1 MKKILIPI
9 ILFLIVTTNSCNL
22 YKHYERPDISFVD
35 SLYNKIPMANSYE
48 SIARMT
54 WKELFADTLLQEY
67 IELGLKNNTDL
78 EISRLKVEQAEATLQ
93 TSRLAFFP
101 SVSFSA
107 QINVGNNNAEHT
119 TKASYSLAPS
129 ASWEIDAFGR
139 MHNTKK
145 GAQAALGAT
154 EAYQQAV
161 QTQLI
166 ATIADSYYTLLMLDE
181 QLDISKRTLKTWEE
195 NIRTLSALK
204 RAGKTN
210 EAAVLQAKANKVN
223 VEGSILTL
231 EKQIIEQEN
240 SLSALLG
247 IIPQEFERG
256 TLENQ
261 VFPDTL
267 LTGLPLSSLINR
279 PDVRQAEYKLVE
291 AYYATNVAR
300 SYFYPTIT
308 LSGNG
313 GWSGAMGNIDNPGD
327 WIYNIVAGLV
337 QPIFNQGKNK
347 ARLKISE
354 SQRQEALLNF
364 KQTLLDA
371 GTEAN
376 NALVSWQTARK
387 RLDSDKLQI
396 MYLKGAVFNTQLL
409 MKNGQATYIEVLS
422 AQKNLLQA
430 ELTESND
437 KYIEIQSVIT
447 LYHALGGGLE

>member
-1 MKKILIPI
+1 MKKILIPF
-9 ILFLIVTTNSCNL
+9 ILLTVVMMNSCAL
-22 YKHYERPDISFVD
+22 YKEYERPDIAFVD
-35 SLYNKIPMANSYE
+35 SLYNRIPTADDYE
-48 SIARMT
+48 SIASLT
-54 WKELFADTLLQEY
+54 WKELFADTLLHSL
-67 IELGLKNNTDL
+67 IELGLENNTDL
-78 EISRLKVEQAEATLQ
+78 EIARLKVEQAEATLK
-93 TSRLAFFP
+93 TSKLAFYP
-101 SVSFSA
+101 NVSFSA
-107 QINVGNNNAEHT
+107 QVGANQNGSN
-119 TKASYSLAPS
+119 YSLAPT
-129 ASWEIDAFGR
+129 ASWEVDAFGR
-139 MHNTKK
+139 LHNTKE
-145 GAQAALGAT
+145 GAKAALAAT

-166 ATIADSYYTLLMLDE
+166 ATIADAYYTLLMLDE
-181 QLDISKRTLKTWEE
+181 QLDISKRTLNTWEE

-223 VEGSILTL
+223 VEASILSL

-247 IIPQEFERG
+247 LVPQEFERNE
-256 TLENQ
+256 LAEQ

-267 LTGLPLSSLINR
+267 LMGLPLSSLVNR

-300 SYFYPTIT
+300 SYFYPSIT
-308 LSGNG
+308 LSGTA
-313 GWSGAMGNIDNPGD
+313 GWSGVSGNPGD
-327 WIYNIVAGLV
+327 FIFNAVGSLM

-354 SQRQEALLNF
+354 AQRQEALLNF

-376 NALVSWQTARK
+376 NALISWQTARK

-396 MYLKGAVFNTQLL
+396 VYLKGAVMNTQLL
-409 MKNGQATYIEVLS
+409 MKNGQADYLEVLT

-430 ELTESND
+430 ELTGTND
-437 KYIEIQSVIT
+437 KYLEIQSVIT

>member
-9 ILFLIVTTNSCNL
+9 LLLLTIVSMNSCAL
-22 YKHYERPDISFVD
+22 YKEYERPDIAFVD
-35 SLYNKIPMANSYE
+35 SLYNRIPTADDYE
-48 SIARMT
+48 SIASLT
-54 WKELFADTLLQEY
+54 WKELFADTLLHSL
-67 IELGLKNNTDL
+67 IELGLENNTDL
-78 EISRLKVEQAEATLQ
+78 EIARLKVEQAEATLK
-93 TSRLAFFP
+93 TSKLAFYP
-101 SVSFSA
+101 NVSFSA
-107 QINVGNNNAEHT
+107 QVGANQNGSN
-119 TKASYSLAPS
+119 YSLAPT
-129 ASWEIDAFGR
+129 ASWEVDAFGR
-139 MHNTKK
+139 LHNTKE
-145 GAQAALGAT
+145 GAKAALAAT

-166 ATIADSYYTLLMLDE
+166 ATIADAYYTLLMLDE
-181 QLDISKRTLKTWEE
+181 QLDISKRTLNTWEE

-223 VEGSILTL
+223 VEASILSL

-247 IIPQEFERG
+247 LVPQEFERNE
-256 TLENQ
+256 LAEQ

-267 LTGLPLSSLINR
+267 LMGLPLSSLVNR

-300 SYFYPTIT
+300 SYFYPSIT
-308 LSGNG
+308 LSGSA
-313 GWSGAMGNIDNPGD
+313 GWSGVSGNPGD
-327 WIYNIVAGLV
+327 FIFNAVGSLM

-376 NALVSWQTARK
+376 NALISWQTARK

-396 MYLKGAVFNTQLL
+396 VYLKGAVLNTQLL
-409 MKNGQATYIEVLS
+409 MKNGQADYLEVLT

-430 ELTESND
+430 ELTETND
-437 KYIEIQSVIT
+437 RYLEIQSVIM

>member
-1 MKKILIPI
+1 MKKILIPF
-9 ILFLIVTTNSCNL
+9 ILLTVVMMNSCSL
-22 YKHYERPDISFVD
+22 YKEYERPDITFVD
-35 SLYNKIPMANSYE
+35 SLYNRIPTADDYE
-48 SIARMT
+48 SIASLT
-54 WKELFADTLLQEY
+54 WKELFADTLLHSL
-67 IELGLKNNTDL
+67 IELGLENNTDL
-78 EISRLKVEQAEATLQ
+78 EIARIKIDQAAGALKSSKL
-93 TSRLAFFP
+93 SFFP
-101 SVSFSA
+101 DVSFST
-107 QINVGNNNAEHT
+107 QVGVNQNGM
-119 TKASYSLAPS
+119 SYSLSPT
-129 ASWEIDAFGR
+129 ASWEVDIFGR
-139 MHNTKK
+139 KHNTKE
-145 GAQAALGAT
+145 GAKAALASA

-166 ATIADSYYTLLMLDE
+166 ATIADAYYTLLMLDE
-181 QLDISKRTLKTWEE
+181 QLDISKRTLNTWEE

-223 VEGSILTL
+223 VEASILSL

-247 IIPQEFERG
+247 LVPQEFERNE
-256 TLENQ
+256 LSEQ

-267 LTGLPLSSLINR
+267 LMGLPLSSLVNR

-300 SYFYPTIT
+300 SYFYPSIT
-308 LSGNG
+308 LSGTA
-313 GWSGAMGNIDNPGD
+313 GWSGVSGNPGD
-327 WIYNIVAGLV
+327 FIFNAVGSLM

-376 NALVSWQTARK
+376 NALISWQTARK

-396 MYLKGAVFNTQLL
+396 VYLKGAVMNTQLL
-409 MKNGQATYIEVLS
+409 MKNGQADYLEVLT

-430 ELTESND
+430 ELTGTND
-437 KYIEIQSVIT
+437 KYLEIQSVIT

>member
-9 ILFLIVTTNSCNL
+9 LLLLTIVSMNSCAL
-22 YKHYERPDISFVD
+22 YKEYERPDIAFVD
-35 SLYNKIPMANSYE
+35 SLYNRIPTADDYE
-48 SIARMT
+48 SIASLT
-54 WKELFADTLLQEY
+54 WKELFADTLLHSL
-67 IELGLKNNTDL
+67 IELGLENNTDL
-78 EISRLKVEQAEATLQ
+78 EIARLKVEQAEATLK
-93 TSRLAFFP
+93 TSKLAFYP
-101 SVSFSA
+101 NVSFSA
-107 QINVGNNNAEHT
+107 QVGANQNGSN
-119 TKASYSLAPS
+119 YSLAPT
-129 ASWEIDAFGR
+129 ASWEVDAFGR
-139 MHNTKK
+139 LHNTKE
-145 GAQAALGAT
+145 GAKAALAAT

-166 ATIADSYYTLLMLDE
+166 ATIADAYYTLLMLDE
-181 QLDISKRTLKTWEE
+181 QLDISKRTLNTWEE

-223 VEGSILTL
+223 VEASILSL

-247 IIPQEFERG
+247 LVPQEFERNA
-256 TLENQ
+256 LSEQ

-267 LTGLPLSSLINR
+267 LMGLPLSSLVNR

-300 SYFYPTIT
+300 SYFYPSIT
-308 LSGNG
+308 LSGSA
-313 GWSGAMGNIDNPGD
+313 GWSGVSGNPGD
-327 WIYNIVAGLV
+327 FIFNAVGSLM

-376 NALVSWQTARK
+376 NALISWQTARK

-396 MYLKGAVFNTQLL
+396 VYLKGAVMNTQLL
-409 MKNGQATYIEVLS
+409 MKNGQADYLEVLT

-430 ELTESND
+430 ELTETND
-437 KYIEIQSVIT
+437 KYLEIQSVIS
-447 LYHALGGGLE
+447 LYHALGGGME

>member
-9 ILFLIVTTNSCNL
+9 ILLLVTMNSCAL
-22 YKHYERPDISFVD
+22 YKDYERPEIDFVD
-35 SLYNKIPMANSYE
+35 SLYNRIPSADDYE
-48 SIARMT
+48 SIASLT
-54 WKELFADTLLQEY
+54 WKELFADTLLQNL
-67 IELGLKNNTDL
+67 IEIGLKNNTDL
-78 EISRLKVEQAEATLQ
+78 EIARLKVEQAEATLQ
-93 TSRLAFFP
+93 TSKLAFYP
-101 SVSFSA
+101 NVSFSA
-107 QINVGNNNAEHT
+107 QAGVKNEGFN
-119 TKASYSLAPS
+119 YSLTPT

-139 MHNTKK
+139 LHNTKK
-145 GAQAALGAT
+145 GAEAALAAT

-161 QTQLI
+161 QTQLV
-166 ATIADSYYTLLMLDE
+166 ATIADAYYTLLMLDE
-181 QLDISKRTLKTWEE
+181 QLEISKRTLNTWEE

-231 EKQIIEQEN
+231 EKQIIQQEN

-247 IIPQEFERG
+247 LVPQEFERNE
-256 TLENQ
+256 LSQQ

-267 LTGLPLSSLINR
+267 LMGLPLSSLINR

-291 AYYATNVAR
+291 AFYATNVAR
-300 SYFYPTIT
+300 SYFYPSIT
-308 LSGNG
+308 LSGNA
-313 GWSGAMGNIDNPGD
+313 GWSGIIGDPGD
-327 WIYNIVAGLV
+327 WIFNAVGSLM

-376 NALVSWQTARK
+376 NALISWQTARK

-430 ELTESND
+430 ELTETND
-437 KYIEIQSVIT
+437 KFLEIQSVIT

>member
-1 MKKILIPI
+1 MKKILIPFI
-9 ILFLIVTTNSCNL
+9 ILTAVTMNSCAL
-22 YKHYERPDISFVD
+22 YKHYERPDIDFVD
-35 SLYNKIPMANSYE
+35 SLYNRIPTADDYE
-48 SIARMT
+48 SIASLT
-54 WKELFADTLLQEY
+54 WRELFTDTLLQDL
-67 IELGLKNNTDL
+67 IELGMKSNTDM
-78 EISRLKVEQAEATLQ
+78 EIARLKVEQAEATLK
-93 TSRLAFFP
+93 TSQLAFYP
-101 SVSFSA
+101 NVSFSA
-107 QINVGNNNAEHT
+107 QANGNGNGLN
-119 TKASYSLAPS
+119 YSLAPS

-139 MHNTKK
+139 LENTKK
-145 GAQAALGAT
+145 GAAAALSAT

-166 ATIADSYYTLLMLDE
+166 ATIANSYYTLLMLDE
-181 QLDISKRTLKTWEE
+181 QLVISKRTLKTWEE

-223 VEGSILTL
+223 VEASILTL
-231 EKQIIEQEN
+231 KEQIIEQEN

-247 IIPQEFERG
+247 LVPQEFERNR
-256 TLENQ
+256 LSEQ
-261 VFPDTL
+261 IFPDTL
-267 LTGLPLSSLINR
+267 LMGLPLSSLINR

-308 LSGNG
+308 LSGNA
-313 GWSGAMGNIDNPGD
+313 GWSGTIGDPGD
-327 WIYNIVAGLV
+327 WIFNAVGSLV

-376 NALVSWQTARK
+376 NALIAWQTARK

-396 MYLKGAVFNTQLL
+396 MYLKGAVMNTQLL
-409 MKNGQATYIEVLS
+409 MKNGQADYLEVLT

-430 ELTESND
+430 ELTEAKD

-447 LYHALGGGLE
+447 LFHALGGGLE

>member
-1 MKKILIPI
+1 MKKILIPL
-9 ILFLIVTTNSCNL
+9 ILLLVTMNSCAL
-22 YKHYERPDISFVD
+22 YKDYERPEIDFVD
-35 SLYNKIPMANSYE
+35 SLYNRIPSADDYE
-48 SIARMT
+48 SIASLT
-54 WKELFADTLLQEY
+54 WKELFADTLLQNL
-67 IELGLKNNTDL
+67 IEIGLKNNTDL
-78 EISRLKVEQAEATLQ
+78 EIARLKVEQAEATLQ
-93 TSRLAFFP
+93 TSKLAFYP
-101 SVSFSA
+101 NVSLSA
-107 QINVGNNNAEHT
+107 QAGVKNEGFN
-119 TKASYSLAPS
+119 YSLTPT

-139 MHNTKK
+139 LHNTKK
-145 GAQAALGAT
+145 GSEAALAAT
-154 EAYQQAV
+154 EAFQQAI
-161 QTQLI
+161 QTQLV
-166 ATIADSYYTLLMLDE
+166 ATIANSYYTLLMLDE
-181 QLDISKRTLKTWEE
+181 QLEISKRTLNTWEE

-210 EAAVLQAKANKVN
+210 EAAVLQAKANKSN
-223 VEGSILTL
+223 VEASILTL

-247 IIPQEFERG
+247 LVPQEFERNE
-256 TLENQ
+256 LSQQ

-267 LTGLPLSSLINR
+267 LMGLPLSSLVNR

-291 AYYATNVAR
+291 AFYATNVAR
-300 SYFYPTIT
+300 SYFYPSIT
-308 LSGNG
+308 LSGSG
-313 GWSGAMGNIDNPGD
+313 GWAGINGNPGD
-327 WIYNIVAGLV
+327 WIYNAVAGLV

-347 ARLKISE
+347 ARVKISE
-354 SQRQEALLNF
+354 AQRQEALLNF

-430 ELTESND
+430 ELTETND
-437 KYIEIQSVIT
+437 KFLEIQSVIT

>member
-1 MKKILIPI
+1 MRKILIPT
-9 ILFLIVTTNSCNL
+9 LLLLITMSSCNL
-22 YKHYERPDISFVD
+22 YKHYERPEIDFVD
-35 SLYNKIPMANSYE
+35 SLYNRIPTANNYE
-48 SIARMT
+48 SIASLT
-54 WKELFADTLLQEY
+54 WKELFTDTILQNL
-67 IELGLKNNTDL
+67 IEIGLNNNTDL
-78 EISRLKVEQAEATLQ
+78 EIARLKVEQAEATLK
-93 TSRLAFFP
+93 TSKLALFP
-101 SVSFSA
+101 SVSLSA
-107 QINVGNNNAEHT
+107 Q
-119 TKASYSLAPS
+119 ASVKNEGFTYNITPT
-129 ASWEIDAFGR
+129 ASWEIDAFGKL
-139 MHNTKK
+139 HNTKK
-145 GAQAALGAT
+145 GAEAALAAT

-166 ATIADSYYTLLMLDE
+166 ATIADAYYTLLMLDE
-181 QLDISKRTLKTWEE
+181 QLEISKRTLNTWEE

-231 EKQIIEQEN
+231 QKQITVQEN

-247 IIPQEFERG
+247 LVPQELERNE
-256 TLENQ
+256 LSQQ

-267 LTGLPLSSLINR
+267 LMGLPLSSLINR

-291 AYYATNVAR
+291 AFYATNVAR
-300 SYFYPTIT
+300 SYFYPSIT
-308 LSGNG
+308 LNGNA
-313 GWSGAMGNIDNPGD
+313 GWSGISGNPGD
-327 WIYNIVAGLV
+327 WIFNAVASLV

-347 ARLKISE
+347 ARLTISE

-364 KQTLLDA
+364 RQTLLDA

-376 NALVSWQTARK
+376 NALISWQTARK

-430 ELTESND
+430 ELTETND
-437 KYIEIQSVIT
+437 KYLEIQSVIT

>member
-1 MKKILIPI
+1 MKKILIPF
-9 ILFLIVTTNSCNL
+9 ILLTVVMMNSCAL
-22 YKHYERPDISFVD
+22 YKEYERPDIAFVD
-35 SLYNKIPMANSYE
+35 SLYNRIPTADDYE
-48 SIARMT
+48 SIASLT
-54 WKELFADTLLQEY
+54 WKELFADTLLHNL
-67 IELGLKNNTDL
+67 IELGLENNTDL
-78 EISRLKVEQAEATLQ
+78 EIARLKVEQAEATLK
-93 TSRLAFFP
+93 TSKLAFYP
-101 SVSFSA
+101 NVSFSA
-107 QINVGNNNAEHT
+107 QVGANQNGSN
-119 TKASYSLAPS
+119 YSLAPT
-129 ASWEIDAFGR
+129 ASWEVDAFGR
-139 MHNTKK
+139 LHNTKE
-145 GAQAALGAT
+145 GAKAALAAT

-166 ATIADSYYTLLMLDE
+166 ATIADAYYTLLMLDE
-181 QLDISKRTLKTWEE
+181 QLDISKRTLNTWEE

-223 VEGSILTL
+223 VEASILSL

-247 IIPQEFERG
+247 LVPQEFERNA
-256 TLENQ
+256 LSEQ

-267 LTGLPLSSLINR
+267 LMGLPLSSLVNR

-300 SYFYPTIT
+300 SYFYPSIT
-308 LSGNG
+308 LSGSA
-313 GWSGAMGNIDNPGD
+313 GWSGVSGNPGD
-327 WIYNIVAGLV
+327 FIFNAVGSLM

-376 NALVSWQTARK
+376 NALISWQTARK

-396 MYLKGAVFNTQLL
+396 VYLKGAVMNTQLL
-409 MKNGQATYIEVLS
+409 MKNGQADYLEVLT

-430 ELTESND
+430 ELTETND
-437 KYIEIQSVIT
+437 RYLEIQSVIT

>member
-1 MKKILIPI
+1 MKKILIPLVLILI
-9 ILFLIVTTNSCNL
+9 ITTNSCSL
-22 YKHYERPDISFVD
+22 YKKYERPDISFVD
-35 SLYNKIPMANSYE
+35 SLYNKIPTASNYE
-48 SIARMT
+48 SIASLSWR
-54 WKELFADTLLQEY
+54 ELFSDTLLQECV
-67 IELGLKNNTDL
+67 ELGLKNNTNL
-78 EISRLKVEQAEATLQ
+78 EIARLKVEQAEATLQ
-93 TSRLAFFP
+93 TSKLAMFP

-107 QINVGNNNAEHT
+107 QANGLG
-119 TKASYSLAPS
+119 YSLTPS
-129 ASWEIDAFGR
+129 VSWEIDAFGR
-139 MHNTKK
+139 IQNTKK
-145 GAQAALGAT
+145 GAQAALAAT

-161 QTQLI
+161 KTQLI

-181 QLDISKRTLKTWEE
+181 QLEISKRTLNTWEE

-247 IIPQEFERG
+247 IVPQEFKRG

-313 GWSGAMGNIDNPGD
+313 GWSGTMGNIDNPGN
-327 WIYNIVAGLV
+327 WIFNAVAGLV

-364 KQTLLDA
+364 RQTLLDA

-396 MYLKGAVFNTQLL
+396 MYLKGAVYNTQLL
-409 MKNGQATYIEVLS
+409 MKNGQADYLEVLT

-430 ELTESND
+430 ELTESSD
-437 KYIEIQSVIT
+437 KYQEIQSVIT

>member
-1 MKKILIPI
+1 MRKIIIPVILFVI
-9 ILFLIVTTNSCNL
+9 ILTNSCSL
-22 YKHYERPDISFVD
+22 YKEYERPDISFAD
-35 SLYNKIPMANSYE
+35 SLYNRIPTANNYE
-48 SIARMT
+48 SIASLT
-54 WKELFADTLLQEY
+54 WKEMFTDTLLQEL
-67 IELGLKNNTDL
+67 ISLGLENNTDL
-78 EISRLKVEQAEATLQ
+78 EIARLKVEQAEATLK
-93 TSRLAFFP
+93 TSKLAFYP
-101 SVSFSA
+101 DVSFSA
-107 QINVGNNNAEHT
+107 QANVNKNGFNYNLT
-119 TKASYSLAPS
+119 PS

-139 MHNTKK
+139 LNNTKK
-145 GAQAALGAT
+145 GAQAALAAT

-166 ATIADSYYTLLMLDE
+166 STIADSYYTLLMLDE
-181 QLDISKRTLKTWEE
+181 QLDISQRTLKTWEE

-223 VEGSILTL
+223 VEGSILSL

-247 IIPQEFERG
+247 LVPQDFERSE
-256 TLENQ
+256 LSDQ

-291 AYYATNVAR
+291 AFYATNVAR
-300 SYFYPTIT
+300 SYFYPSIT
-308 LSGNG
+308 LSGSA
-313 GWSGAMGNIDNPGD
+313 GWSGATGNIGNPGD
-327 WIYNIVAGLV
+327 WIFNAVGSLM

-347 ARLKISE
+347 SRLKISE

-396 MYLKGAVFNTQLL
+396 MYLKGAVMNTQLL
-409 MKNGQATYIEVLS
+409 MKNGQADYLEVLT

-437 KYIEIQSVIT
+437 KYLEIQSVIT
-447 LYHALGGGLE
+447 LYHALGGGIE

>member
-1 MKKILIPI
+1 MKKILIPL
-9 ILFLIVTTNSCNL
+9 ILLLVTMNSCAL
-22 YKHYERPDISFVD
+22 YKDYERPEIDFVD
-35 SLYNKIPMANSYE
+35 SLYNRIPSADDYE
-48 SIARMT
+48 SIASLT
-54 WKELFADTLLQEY
+54 WEELFADTLLQDL
-67 IELGLKNNTDL
+67 IEIGLKNNTDL
-78 EISRLKVEQAEATLQ
+78 EIARLKVEQAEATLQ
-93 TSRLAFFP
+93 TSKLAFYP
-101 SVSFSA
+101 NVSFSA
-107 QINVGNNNAEHT
+107 QAGVKNEGFN
-119 TKASYSLAPS
+119 YSLTPT

-139 MHNTKK
+139 LRNTKK
-145 GAQAALGAT
+145 GAEAALAAT
-154 EAYQQAV
+154 EAYQQAI
-161 QTQLI
+161 QTQLV
-166 ATIADSYYTLLMLDE
+166 ATIADAYYTLLMLDE
-181 QLDISKRTLKTWEE
+181 QLEISKRTLNTWEE

-223 VEGSILTL
+223 VEASILTL

-247 IIPQEFERG
+247 LVPQEFERNE
-256 TLENQ
+256 LSQQ

-267 LTGLPLSSLINR
+267 LMGLPLSSLVNR

-291 AYYATNVAR
+291 AFYATNVAR
-300 SYFYPTIT
+300 SYFYPSIT
-308 LSGNG
+308 LSGSG
-313 GWSGAMGNIDNPGD
+313 GWAGINGNPGD
-327 WIYNIVAGLV
+327 WIYNAVAGLV

-347 ARLKISE
+347 ARVKISE

-430 ELTESND
+430 ELTETND
-437 KYIEIQSVIT
+437 KFLEIQSVIT

>member
-1 MKKILIPI
+1 MKKILIPF
-9 ILFLIVTTNSCNL
+9 ILLTVVMMNSCAL
-22 YKHYERPDISFVD
+22 YKEYERPDIAFVD
-35 SLYNKIPMANSYE
+35 SLYNRIPTADDYE
-48 SIARMT
+48 SIASLT
-54 WKELFADTLLQEY
+54 WKELFADTLLHNL
-67 IELGLKNNTDL
+67 IELGLENNTDL
-78 EISRLKVEQAEATLQ
+78 EIARLKVEQAEATLK
-93 TSRLAFFP
+93 TSKLAFYP
-101 SVSFSA
+101 NVSFSA
-107 QINVGNNNAEHT
+107 QVGANQNGPN
-119 TKASYSLAPS
+119 YSLTPT

-139 MHNTKK
+139 LHNTKESAK
-145 GAQAALGAT
+145 AALAAT

-166 ATIADSYYTLLMLDE
+166 ATIADAYYTLLMLDE
-181 QLDISKRTLKTWEE
+181 QLEISKRTHNTWEE

-223 VEGSILTL
+223 VEASILSL
-231 EKQIIEQEN
+231 KKQIIEQEN

-247 IIPQEFERG
+247 IVPQEFERNE
-256 TLENQ
+256 LSEQ

-267 LTGLPLSSLINR
+267 LMGLPLSSLINR

-300 SYFYPTIT
+300 SYFYPSIT
-308 LSGNG
+308 LSGSA
-313 GWSGAMGNIDNPGD
+313 GWSGVSGNPGD
-327 WIYNIVAGLV
+327 FIFNAVGSLM

-376 NALVSWQTARK
+376 NALISWQTARK

-396 MYLKGAVFNTQLL
+396 VYLKGAVMNTQLL
-409 MKNGQATYIEVLS
+409 MKNGQADYLEVLT

-430 ELTESND
+430 ELTGTND
-437 KYIEIQSVIT
+437 KYLEIQSVIT

>member
-9 ILFLIVTTNSCNL
+9 IILLVTMNSCAL
-22 YKHYERPDISFVD
+22 YKHHERPDITFVD
-35 SLYNKIPMANSYE
+35 SLYNRIPAADDYE
-48 SIARMT
+48 SIASLT
-54 WKELFADTLLQEY
+54 WRELFADTLLQDL
-67 IELGLKNNTDL
+67 IELGLKNNTNL
-78 EISRLKVEQAEATLQ
+78 EIARLKVEQAEATLK
-93 TSRLAFFP
+93 TSKLALFP

-107 QINVGNNNAEHT
+107 QANANGNGLGYT
-119 TKASYSLAPS
+119 LAPN

-139 MHNTKK
+139 LHNSKQ
-145 GAQAALGAT
+145 GAEAALAAT

-161 QTQLI
+161 QTKLI
-166 ATIADSYYTLLMLDE
+166 ATIADAYYTLLMLDE
-181 QLDISKRTLKTWEE
+181 QLGISKRTLNTWEE

-223 VEGSILTL
+223 VEASILTL
-231 EKQIIEQEN
+231 KKQIIEQEN

-247 IIPQEFERG
+247 LVPQEFERNK
-256 TLENQ
+256 LSQ
-261 VFPDTL
+261 QIFPDTL
-267 LTGLPLSSLINR
+267 LMGLPLSSLINR

-291 AYYATNVAR
+291 AHYATNVAR
-300 SYFYPTIT
+300 SYFYPNIT
-308 LSGNG
+308 LSGNA
-313 GWSGAMGNIDNPGD
+313 GWSGISGDPGD
-327 WIYNIVAGLV
+327 WIFNAVASLV

-364 KQTLLDA
+364 RQTLLDA

-376 NALVSWQTARK
+376 NALIAWQTARK

>member
-22 YKHYERPDISFVD
+22 YRHYERPDISFVD

-54 WKELFADTLLQEY
+54 WRELFADTLLQDC
-67 IELGLKNNTDL
+67 IELGLQNNTNL
-78 EISRLKVEQAEATLQ
+78 EIARLKVEQAEATLQ

-107 QINVGNNNAEHT
+107 QTNVGSNSN
-119 TKASYSLAPS
+119 SLGYNLTPS

-139 MHNTKK
+139 ILNTKK
-145 GAQAALGAT
+145 GSQAALGAT

-166 ATIADSYYTLLMLDE
+166 ATIANSYYTLLMLDE
-181 QLDISKRTLKTWEE
+181 QLDISKRTLKTWDE

-223 VEGSILTL
+223 VEASILTL

-247 IIPQEFERG
+247 IVPQEFERG

-279 PDVRQAEYKLVE
+279 PDIRQAEYKLVE
-291 AYYATNVAR
+291 AFYATNVAR

-308 LSGNG
+308 LSGSA
-313 GWSGAMGNIDNPGD
+313 GWSGVIGDPGD
-327 WIYNIVAGLV
+327 WIFKAVGSLM

-387 RLDSDKLQI
+387 RLDSDKIQI
-396 MYLKGAVFNTQLL
+396 MYLKSAVFNTQLL
-409 MKNGQATYIEVLS
+409 MKNGQATYIEVLT

-430 ELTESND
+430 ELTETND
-437 KYIEIQSVIT
+437 KYIEIQSVIS

>member
-1 MKKILIPI
+1 MRKILIPT
-9 ILFLIVTTNSCNL
+9 LLLLITMSSCNL
-22 YKHYERPDISFVD
+22 YKHYERPEIDFVD
-35 SLYNKIPMANSYE
+35 SLYNRIPTANNYE
-48 SIARMT
+48 SIASLT
-54 WKELFADTLLQEY
+54 WKELFTDTILQNL
-67 IELGLKNNTDL
+67 IEIGLNNNTDL
-78 EISRLKVEQAEATLQ
+78 EIARLKVEQAEATLK
-93 TSRLAFFP
+93 TSKLALFP
-101 SVSFSA
+101 SVSLSA
-107 QINVGNNNAEHT
+107 Q
-119 TKASYSLAPS
+119 ASVKNEGFTYNITPT
-129 ASWEIDAFGR
+129 ASWEIDAFGKL
-139 MHNTKK
+139 HNTKK
-145 GAQAALGAT
+145 GAEAALAAT

-161 QTQLI
+161 QTKLI
-166 ATIADSYYTLLMLDE
+166 ATIADAYYTLLMLDE
-181 QLDISKRTLKTWEE
+181 QLEISKRTLNTWEE

-231 EKQIIEQEN
+231 QKQITVQEN

-247 IIPQEFERG
+247 LVPQKLERNE
-256 TLENQ
+256 LSQQ

-267 LTGLPLSSLINR
+267 LMGLPLSSLINR

-291 AYYATNVAR
+291 AHYATNVAR
-300 SYFYPTIT
+300 SYFYPNIT
-308 LSGNG
+308 LSGNA
-313 GWSGAMGNIDNPGD
+313 GWSGISGDPGD
-327 WIYNIVAGLV
+327 WIFNAVASLV

-364 KQTLLDA
+364 RQTLLDA

-376 NALVSWQTARK
+376 NALIAWQTARK

-430 ELTESND
+430 ELTETND

>member
-1 MKKILIPI
+1 MKKVLVPI

-48 SIARMT
+48 SIAKMT
-54 WKELFADTLLQEY
+54 WKELFADTLLQDY
-67 IELGLKNNTDL
+67 IELGLKNNTNL
-78 EISRLKVEQAEATLQ
+78 EISRLKVEQAEATLH
-93 TSRLAFFP
+93 TSKMTLFP

-107 QINVGNNNAEHT
+107 QANSSSNANGL
-119 TKASYSLAPS
+119 SYTLAPS
-129 ASWEIDAFGR
+129 ISWEIDAFGR
-139 MHNTKK
+139 IQNTKK
-145 GAQAALGAT
+145 GAEAALGAT

-166 ATIADSYYTLLMLDE
+166 ATIANSYYTLLMLDE
-181 QLDISKRTLKTWEE
+181 QLDVSKRTLKTWEE

-231 EKQIIEQEN
+231 ERQIIEQEN

-247 IIPQEFERG
+247 IVPQEFERG

-261 VFPDTL
+261 IFPDTL

-313 GWSGAMGNIDNPGD
+313 GWSGATGNIDNPGD

-409 MKNGQATYIEVLS
+409 MKNGQADYLEVLT

-430 ELTESND
+430 ELTETND

>member
-1 MKKILIPI
+1 MVGNCPG
-9 ILFLIVTTNSCNL
+9 TPHPSCNL
-22 YKHYERPDISFVD
+22 YKHYERPEIDFVD
-35 SLYNKIPMANSYE
+35 SLYNRIPTANNYE
-48 SIARMT
+48 SIASLT
-54 WKELFADTLLQEY
+54 WKELFTDTILQNL
-67 IELGLKNNTDL
+67 IEIGLNNNTDL
-78 EISRLKVEQAEATLQ
+78 EIARLKVEQAEATLK
-93 TSRLAFFP
+93 TSKLALFP
-101 SVSFSA
+101 SVSLSA
-107 QINVGNNNAEHT
+107 Q
-119 TKASYSLAPS
+119 ASVKNEGFTYNITPT
-129 ASWEIDAFGR
+129 ASWEIDAFGKL
-139 MHNTKK
+139 HNTKK
-145 GAQAALGAT
+145 GAEAALAAT

-161 QTQLI
+161 QTKLI
-166 ATIADSYYTLLMLDE
+166 ATIADAYYTLLMLDE
-181 QLDISKRTLKTWEE
+181 QLEISKRTLNTWEE

-231 EKQIIEQEN
+231 QKQITVQEN

-247 IIPQEFERG
+247 LVPQKLERNE
-256 TLENQ
+256 LSQQ

-267 LTGLPLSSLINR
+267 LMGLPLSSLINR

-291 AYYATNVAR
+291 AFYATNVAR
-300 SYFYPTIT
+300 SYFYPSIT
-308 LSGNG
+308 LNGNA
-313 GWSGAMGNIDNPGD
+313 GWSGISGNPSD
-327 WIYNIVAGLV
+327 WIFNAVASLV

-347 ARLKISE
+347 ARLTISE

-364 KQTLLDA
+364 RQTLLDA

-376 NALVSWQTARK
+376 NALISWQTARK

-430 ELTESND
+430 ELTETND
-437 KYIEIQSVIT
+437 KYLEIQSVIT

>member
-1 MKKILIPI
+1 MKKILIPF
-9 ILFLIVTTNSCNL
+9 ILLTVVMMNSCAL
-22 YKHYERPDISFVD
+22 YKEYERPDIAFVD
-35 SLYNKIPMANSYE
+35 SLYNRIPTADDYE
-48 SIARMT
+48 SIASLT
-54 WKELFADTLLQEY
+54 WKELFADTLLHNL
-67 IELGLKNNTDL
+67 IELGLENNTDL
-78 EISRLKVEQAEATLQ
+78 EIARLKVEQAEATLK
-93 TSRLAFFP
+93 TSKLAFYP
-101 SVSFSA
+101 NVSFSA
-107 QINVGNNNAEHT
+107 QVGANQNGSN
-119 TKASYSLAPS
+119 YSLAPT
-129 ASWEIDAFGR
+129 ASWEVDAFGR
-139 MHNTKK
+139 LHNTKE
-145 GAQAALGAT
+145 GAKAALAAT

-166 ATIADSYYTLLMLDE
+166 ATIADAYYTLLMLDE
-181 QLDISKRTLKTWEE
+181 QLDISKRTLNTWEE

-223 VEGSILTL
+223 VEASILSL

-247 IIPQEFERG
+247 LVPQEFERNE
-256 TLENQ
+256 LAEQ

-267 LTGLPLSSLINR
+267 LMGLPLSSLVNR

-300 SYFYPTIT
+300 SYFYPSIT
-308 LSGNG
+308 LSGSA
-313 GWSGAMGNIDNPGD
+313 GWSGVSGNPGD
-327 WIYNIVAGLV
+327 FIFNAVGSLM

-376 NALVSWQTARK
+376 NALISWQTARK

-396 MYLKGAVFNTQLL
+396 VYLKGAVMNTQLL
-409 MKNGQATYIEVLS
+409 MKNGQADYLEVLT

-430 ELTESND
+430 ELTETND
-437 KYIEIQSVIT
+437 KYLEIQSVIS
-447 LYHALGGGLE
+447 LYHALGGGME

>member
-9 ILFLIVTTNSCNL
+9 LLLLTIVMMNSCAL
-22 YKHYERPDISFVD
+22 YKEYERPDIAFVD
-35 SLYNKIPMANSYE
+35 SLYNRIPTADDYE
-48 SIARMT
+48 SIASLT
-54 WKELFADTLLQEY
+54 WKELFADTLLHSL
-67 IELGLKNNTDL
+67 IELGLENNTDL
-78 EISRLKVEQAEATLQ
+78 EIARLKVEQAEATLK
-93 TSRLAFFP
+93 TSKLAFYP
-101 SVSFSA
+101 NVSFSA
-107 QINVGNNNAEHT
+107 QVGANQNGSN
-119 TKASYSLAPS
+119 YSLAPT
-129 ASWEIDAFGR
+129 ASWEVDAFGR
-139 MHNTKK
+139 LHNTKE
-145 GAQAALGAT
+145 GAKAALAAT

-166 ATIADSYYTLLMLDE
+166 ATIADAYYTLLMLDE
-181 QLDISKRTLKTWEE
+181 QLDISKRTLNTWEE

-223 VEGSILTL
+223 VEASILSL

-247 IIPQEFERG
+247 LVPQEFERNA
-256 TLENQ
+256 LSEQ

-267 LTGLPLSSLINR
+267 LMGLPLSSLVNR

-300 SYFYPTIT
+300 SYFYPSIT
-308 LSGNG
+308 LSGSA
-313 GWSGAMGNIDNPGD
+313 GWSGVSGNPGD
-327 WIYNIVAGLV
+327 FIFNAVGSLM

-376 NALVSWQTARK
+376 NALISWQTARK

-396 MYLKGAVFNTQLL
+396 MYLKGAVMNTQLL
-409 MKNGQATYIEVLS
+409 MKNGQADYLEVLT

-430 ELTESND
+430 ELTGTND
-437 KYIEIQSVIT
+437 KYLEIQSVIS

>member
-1 MKKILIPI
+1 MKKILTPV
-9 ILFLIVTTNSCNL
+9 LLLLTIVSMNSCAL
-22 YKHYERPDISFVD
+22 YKEYERPEIDFVD
-35 SLYNKIPMANSYE
+35 SLYNRIPTANDYE
-48 SIARMT
+48 SIASLT
-54 WKELFADTLLQEY
+54 WKELFTDSILHDL
-67 IELGLKNNTDL
+67 IEKGLENNTDL
-78 EISRLKVEQAEATLQ
+78 EIARLKVEEAETTLK
-93 TSRLAFFP
+93 TSKLAFYP
-101 SVSFSA
+101 NVSFSTQA
-107 QINVGNNNAEHT
+107 GANQNGLN
-119 TKASYSLAPS
+119 YSLAPT

-139 MHNTKK
+139 LHNTKE
-145 GAQAALGAT
+145 GAKAALAAT

-181 QLDISKRTLKTWEE
+181 QLEISKRTLNTWEE

-223 VEGSILTL
+223 VEASILSL
-231 EKQIIEQEN
+231 EKQIIEHEN

-247 IIPQEFERG
+247 LVPQEFERND
-256 TLENQ
+256 LASQ
-261 VFPDTL
+261 IFPDTL
-267 LTGLPLSSLINR
+267 LMGLPLSSLINR
-279 PDVRQAEYKLVE
+279 PDVRQAEYRLVE
-291 AYYATNVAR
+291 AFYATNVAR
-300 SYFYPTIT
+300 SYFYPSIT
-308 LSGNG
+308 LSGTA
-313 GWSGAMGNIDNPGD
+313 GWSGVSGNPGD
-327 WIYNIVAGLV
+327 FIFNAVGSLM

-347 ARLKISE
+347 ARMKVSE
-354 SQRQEALLNF
+354 LQQQEALLNF

-396 MYLKGAVFNTQLL
+396 MYLKGAVMNTQLL
-409 MKNGQATYIEVLS
+409 MKNGQADYLEVLT

-430 ELTESND
+430 ELTESTD
-437 KYIEIQSVIT
+437 KYMEIQSVIT

>member
-1 MKKILIPI
+1 MRKILIPT
-9 ILFLIVTTNSCNL
+9 LLLLITMSSCNL
-22 YKHYERPDISFVD
+22 YKHYERPEIDFVD
-35 SLYNKIPMANSYE
+35 SLYNRIPTANNYE
-48 SIARMT
+48 SIASLT
-54 WKELFADTLLQEY
+54 WKELFADTLLQNL
-67 IELGLKNNTDL
+67 IEIGLKNNTDL
-78 EISRLKVEQAEATLQ
+78 EIARLKVEQAEATLK
-93 TSRLAFFP
+93 TSKLALFP

-107 QINVGNNNAEHT
+107 QAGAKNEGFN
-119 TKASYSLAPS
+119 YSLAPT
-129 ASWEIDAFGR
+129 ASWEIDAFGKL
-139 MHNTKK
+139 HNTKK
-145 GAQAALGAT
+145 GAEAALAAT

-161 QTQLI
+161 QTKLI
-166 ATIADSYYTLLMLDE
+166 ATIADAYYTLLMLDE
-181 QLDISKRTLKTWEE
+181 QLEISKRTLNTWEE

-231 EKQIIEQEN
+231 KKQIIVQEN

-247 IIPQEFERG
+247 LVPQELERNE
-256 TLENQ
+256 LSQQ

-267 LTGLPLSSLINR
+267 LMGLPLSSLINR

-291 AYYATNVAR
+291 AFYATNVAR
-300 SYFYPTIT
+300 SYFYPSIT
-308 LSGNG
+308 LNG
-313 GWSGAMGNIDNPGD
+313 SAGWGIAKAANPSD
-327 WIYNIVAGLV
+327 WIFNAVASLM

-364 KQTLLDA
+364 RQTLLDA

-376 NALVSWQTARK
+376 NALISWQTARK

-430 ELTESND
+430 ELTETND
-437 KYIEIQSVIT
+437 KYLEIQSVIT

>member
-1 MKKILIPI
+1 MKKILIPF
-9 ILFLIVTTNSCNL
+9 ILLTVVMMNSCAL
-22 YKHYERPDISFVD
+22 YKEYERPDITFVD
-35 SLYNKIPMANSYE
+35 SLYNRIPTADDYE
-48 SIARMT
+48 SIASLT
-54 WKELFADTLLQEY
+54 WKELFADTLLHNL
-67 IELGLKNNTDL
+67 IELGLENNTDL
-78 EISRLKVEQAEATLQ
+78 EIARLKVEQAEATLK
-93 TSRLAFFP
+93 TSKLAFYP
-101 SVSFSA
+101 NVSFSA
-107 QINVGNNNAEHT
+107 QVGANQNGSN
-119 TKASYSLAPS
+119 YSLAPT
-129 ASWEIDAFGR
+129 ASWEVDAFGR
-139 MHNTKK
+139 LHNTKE
-145 GAQAALGAT
+145 GAKASLAAT
-154 EAYQQAV
+154 KAYQQAV

-166 ATIADSYYTLLMLDE
+166 ATIADAYYTLLMLDE
-181 QLDISKRTLKTWEE
+181 QLDISKRTLNTWEE

-223 VEGSILTL
+223 VEASILSL

-247 IIPQEFERG
+247 LVPQEFERNE
-256 TLENQ
+256 LAEQ

-267 LTGLPLSSLINR
+267 LMGLPLSSLVNR

-300 SYFYPTIT
+300 SYFYPSIT
-308 LSGNG
+308 LSGTA
-313 GWSGAMGNIDNPGD
+313 GWSGVSGNPGD
-327 WIYNIVAGLV
+327 FIFNAVGSLM

-376 NALVSWQTARK
+376 NALISWQTARK

-396 MYLKGAVFNTQLL
+396 VYLKGAVMNTQLL
-409 MKNGQATYIEVLS
+409 MKNGQADYLEVLT

-430 ELTESND
+430 ELTGTND
-437 KYIEIQSVIT
+437 KYLEIQSVIT
-447 LYHALGGGLE
+447 LYHALGGGCED

>member
-1 MKKILIPI
+1 MRKIIIPVILFVI
-9 ILFLIVTTNSCNL
+9 ILTNSCSL
-22 YKHYERPDISFVD
+22 YKEYERPDISFAD
-35 SLYNKIPMANSYE
+35 SLYNRIPTANNYE
-48 SIARMT
+48 SIASLT
-54 WKELFADTLLQEY
+54 WKEMFTDTLLQEL
-67 IELGLKNNTDL
+67 ISLGLENNTDL
-78 EISRLKVEQAEATLQ
+78 EIARLKVEQAEATLK
-93 TSRLAFFP
+93 TSKLAFYP
-101 SVSFSA
+101 DVSFSA
-107 QINVGNNNAEHT
+107 QANVNKNGFNYNLT
-119 TKASYSLAPS
+119 PS

-139 MHNTKK
+139 LNNTKK
-145 GAQAALGAT
+145 GSQAALAAT

-181 QLDISKRTLKTWEE
+181 QLDISQRTLKTWEE

-223 VEGSILTL
+223 VEGSILSL
-231 EKQIIEQEN
+231 EKQIFQQEN

-247 IIPQEFERG
+247 LVPQDFERSE
-256 TLENQ
+256 LSDQ

-291 AYYATNVAR
+291 AFYATNVAR
-300 SYFYPTIT
+300 SYFYPSIT
-308 LSGNG
+308 LSGSA
-313 GWSGAMGNIDNPGD
+313 GWSGTSGSIGNPGD
-327 WIYNIVAGLV
+327 WIFNAVGSLM

-396 MYLKGAVFNTQLL
+396 MYLKGAVMNTQLL
-409 MKNGQATYIEVLS
+409 MKNGQADYLEVLT

-437 KYIEIQSVIT
+437 KYLEIQSVIT
-447 LYHALGGGLE
+447 LYHALGGGME

>member
-1 MKKILIPI
+1 MRKILIPTLLLI
-9 ILFLIVTTNSCNL
+9 ITMSSCKL
-22 YKHYERPDISFVD
+22 YKHYERPEIDFVD
-35 SLYNKIPMANSYE
+35 SLYNRIPTANNYE
-48 SIARMT
+48 SIASLT
-54 WKELFADTLLQEY
+54 WKELFADTLLQNL
-67 IELGLKNNTDL
+67 IEIGLKNNTDL
-78 EISRLKVEQAEATLQ
+78 EIARLKVEQAEATLK
-93 TSRLAFFP
+93 TSKLALFP

-107 QINVGNNNAEHT
+107 QAGAKNEGFTYNI
-119 TKASYSLAPS
+119 APT
-129 ASWEIDAFGR
+129 ASWEIDAFGKL
-139 MHNTKK
+139 HNTKK
-145 GAQAALGAT
+145 GAEAALAAT

-161 QTQLI
+161 QTKLI
-166 ATIADSYYTLLMLDE
+166 ATIADAYYTLLMLDE
-181 QLDISKRTLKTWEE
+181 QLEISKRTLNTWEE

-231 EKQIIEQEN
+231 KKQIIVQEN

-247 IIPQEFERG
+247 LVPQELERNE
-256 TLENQ
+256 LSQQ

-267 LTGLPLSSLINR
+267 LMGLPLSSLINR

-291 AYYATNVAR
+291 AFYATNVAR
-300 SYFYPTIT
+300 SYFYPSIT
-308 LSGNG
+308 LNGNA
-313 GWSGAMGNIDNPGD
+313 GWSGISGNPGD
-327 WIYNIVAGLV
+327 WIFNAVASMV

-347 ARLKISE
+347 ARLTISE

-364 KQTLLDA
+364 RQTLLDA

-376 NALVSWQTARK
+376 NALISWQTARK

-430 ELTESND
+430 ELTETND
-437 KYIEIQSVIT
+437 KYLEIQSVIT

>member
-1 MKKILIPI
+1 MKKILIPL
-9 ILFLIVTTNSCNL
+9 ILLLVTMNSCAL
-22 YKHYERPDISFVD
+22 YKDYERPEIDFVD
-35 SLYNKIPMANSYE
+35 SLYNRIPAAGDYE
-48 SIARMT
+48 SIASLT
-54 WKELFADTLLQEY
+54 WRELFADTLLQNL
-67 IELGLKNNTDL
+67 IEIGLKNNTDL
-78 EISRLKVEQAEATLQ
+78 EIARLKVEQAEATLQ
-93 TSRLAFFP
+93 TSKLAFYP
-101 SVSFSA
+101 NVSFSA
-107 QINVGNNNAEHT
+107 QAGVKNEGFN
-119 TKASYSLAPS
+119 YSLTPT

-139 MHNTKK
+139 LRNTKK
-145 GAQAALGAT
+145 GAEAALAAT

-161 QTQLI
+161 QTQLV
-166 ATIADSYYTLLMLDE
+166 ATIADAYYTLLMLDE
-181 QLDISKRTLKTWEE
+181 QLEISKRTLNTWEE

-223 VEGSILTL
+223 VEASILTL

-247 IIPQEFERG
+247 LVPQEFERNE
-256 TLENQ
+256 LSQQ

-267 LTGLPLSSLINR
+267 LMGLPLSSLVNR

-291 AYYATNVAR
+291 AFYATNVAR
-300 SYFYPTIT
+300 SYFYPSIT
-308 LSGNG
+308 LSGSG
-313 GWSGAMGNIDNPGD
+313 GWAGINGNPGD
-327 WIYNIVAGLV
+327 WIYNAVAGLV

-347 ARLKISE
+347 ARVKISE
-354 SQRQEALLNF
+354 AQRQEALLNF

-430 ELTESND
+430 ELTETND
-437 KYIEIQSVIT
+437 KYLEIQSVIT

>member
-9 ILFLIVTTNSCNL
+9 LLLLTIVSMNSCAL
-22 YKHYERPDISFVD
+22 YKEYERPEIDFVD
-35 SLYNKIPMANSYE
+35 SLYNRIPTADDYE
-48 SIARMT
+48 SIASLT
-54 WKELFADTLLQEY
+54 WKELFADTLLHSL
-67 IELGLKNNTDL
+67 IELGLENNTDL
-78 EISRLKVEQAEATLQ
+78 EIARLKVEQAEATLK
-93 TSRLAFFP
+93 TSKLAFYP
-101 SVSFSA
+101 NVSFSA
-107 QINVGNNNAEHT
+107 QVGANQNGLN
-119 TKASYSLAPS
+119 YSLAPT
-129 ASWEIDAFGR
+129 ASWEVDAFGR
-139 MHNTKK
+139 LHNTKE
-145 GAQAALGAT
+145 GAKAALAAT

-166 ATIADSYYTLLMLDE
+166 ATIADAYYTLLMLDE
-181 QLDISKRTLKTWEE
+181 QLDISKRTLNTWEE

-223 VEGSILTL
+223 VEASILSL

-247 IIPQEFERG
+247 LVPQEFERNE
-256 TLENQ
+256 LAEQ

-267 LTGLPLSSLINR
+267 LMGLPLSSLVNR

-300 SYFYPTIT
+300 SYFYPSIT
-308 LSGNG
+308 LSGSA
-313 GWSGAMGNIDNPGD
+313 GWSGVSGNPGD
-327 WIYNIVAGLV
+327 FIFNAVGSLM

-376 NALVSWQTARK
+376 NALISWQTARK

-396 MYLKGAVFNTQLL
+396 VYLKGAVMNTQLL
-409 MKNGQATYIEVLS
+409 MKNGQADYLEVLT

-430 ELTESND
+430 ELTETND
-437 KYIEIQSVIT
+437 KYLEIQSVIT

>member
-9 ILFLIVTTNSCNL
+9 LLLLTIVSMNSCAL
-22 YKHYERPDISFVD
+22 YKEYERPEIDFVD
-35 SLYNKIPMANSYE
+35 SLYNRIPTADDYE
-48 SIARMT
+48 SIASLT
-54 WKELFADTLLQEY
+54 WKELFTDSILHDL
-67 IELGLKNNTDL
+67 IEKGLENNTDL
-78 EISRLKVEQAEATLQ
+78 EIARLKVEQAETTLK
-93 TSRLAFFP
+93 TSKLAFYP
-101 SVSFSA
+101 NVSFSA
-107 QINVGNNNAEHT
+107 Q
-119 TKASYSLAPS
+119 ASANQNGLNYSLAPT

-139 MHNTKK
+139 LHNTKE
-145 GAQAALGAT
+145 GAKAALAAT

-166 ATIADSYYTLLMLDE
+166 ATIADAYYTLLMLDE
-181 QLDISKRTLKTWEE
+181 QLDISKRTLNTWEE

-223 VEGSILTL
+223 VEASILSL

-247 IIPQEFERG
+247 LVPQEFERNE
-256 TLENQ
+256 LAEQ

-267 LTGLPLSSLINR
+267 LMGLPLSSLVNR

-300 SYFYPTIT
+300 SYFYPSIT
-308 LSGNG
+308 LSGSA
-313 GWSGAMGNIDNPGD
+313 GWSGVSGNPGD
-327 WIYNIVAGLV
+327 WIFNAVGSLM

-347 ARLKISE
+347 ARMKISE

-376 NALVSWQTARK
+376 NALISWQTARK

-396 MYLKGAVFNTQLL
+396 VYLKGAVMNTQLL
-409 MKNGQATYIEVLS
+409 MKNGQADYLEVLT

-430 ELTESND
+430 ELTETND
-437 KYIEIQSVIT
+437 RYLEIQSVIT

>member
-9 ILFLIVTTNSCNL
+9 LLFLIVTTNSCKL

-54 WKELFADTLLQEY
+54 WRELFADTLLQDC
-67 IELGLKNNTDL
+67 IELGLKNNTNL
-78 EISRLKVEQAEATLQ
+78 EIARLKVEQAEATLQ
-93 TSRLAFFP
+93 TSKLAFFP
-101 SVSFSA
+101 SVSFSG
-107 QINVGNNNAEHT
+107 QMNIGEKNT
-119 TKASYSLAPS
+119 YTLLPS
-129 ASWEIDAFGR
+129 MSWEIDAFGR
-139 MHNTKK
+139 MQNTKK
-145 GAQAALGAT
+145 GAEAALGAT
-154 EAYQQAV
+154 EAYKQAV

-166 ATIADSYYTLLMLDE
+166 ATIADSYYTLLMLDD

-210 EAAVLQAKANKVN
+210 EAAVLQAKASKAN

-247 IIPQEFERG
+247 IVPQEFVRG

-261 VFPDTL
+261 NFPDTL

-300 SYFYPTIT
+300 SYFYPSIT

-313 GWSGAMGNIDNPGD
+313 GWSGVMGSIDNPGD

-364 KQTLLDA
+364 KQTLLNA